1 MHKREAV
8 NKDENGTLS
17 LKINDEEEGISF
29 SKGKRENKVLFRLK
43 TGTPHNHEVVIP
55 MNSLVHLSFL
65 SNYYFKF

>member
-1 MHKREAV
+1 MQKREAV

-43 TGTPHNHEVVIP
+43 RKYRYPT
-55 MNSLVHLSFL
+55 
-65 SNYYFKF
+65 